1 MKNKKLKIH
10 LGWAGGGGGA
20 TMCKQWCKRA
30 QQLLSNAALL
40 AWWII
45 LYCAREAFFPFLLRY
60 TPSGQLCLSSMYFL
74 TQRLGWN
81 ETFNNTSSLVQICRR
96 LSICNCLCS
105 HLWSAEFLLER
116 YKENIWAMIF
126 VFYIFFVSIFVIVF
140 AFIFT
145 GRMERRPI
153 ITCSASGRRSCAF
166 ASLAPFSRWPQ
177 INLISWPIFC
187 ICHWFCFFSLFWSCF
202 CNCLCLTLAR
212 WPKNYL

>member
-1 MKNKKLKIH
+1 MKCWQIH
-10 LGWAGGGGGA
+10 V
-20 TMCKQWCKRA
+20 TTKRNQCRHLEDPPGLSSISRRRSNNVQA
-30 QQLLSNAALL
+30 MMQARAAASFERGPPRLMDNSLLRPRS
-40 AWWII
+40 I
-45 LYCAREAFFPFLLRY
+45 FPFPIALH
-60 TPSGQLCLSSMYFL
+60 
-74 TQRLGWN
+74 TQRTTLPLFNVFSHPEVGRN
-81 ETFNNTSSLVQICRR
+81 ETFNNTSPLVQICRC

-187 ICHWFCFFSLFWSCF
+187 ICHWFCFFFQ
-202 CNCLCLTLAR
+202 
-212 WPKNYL
+212 